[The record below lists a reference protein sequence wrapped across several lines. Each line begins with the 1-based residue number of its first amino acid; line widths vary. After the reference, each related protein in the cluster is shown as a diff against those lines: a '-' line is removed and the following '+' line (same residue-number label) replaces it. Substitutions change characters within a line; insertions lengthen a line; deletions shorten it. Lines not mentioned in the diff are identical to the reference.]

1 MENLHIINSFKDFK
15 EQYSKLLT
23 EYNWQYLEYVPTN
36 KKKKIKAVF
45 LIYNTKKY
53 IIVFD
58 ERITDLIKDLKKKWE
73 R

>member
-23 EYNWQYLEYVPTN
+23 EYNWQYLEYVPTKM
-36 KKKKIKAVF
+36 KKKVKAVF
-45 LIYNTKKY
+45 LIYETKKY

-58 ERITDLIKDLKKKWE
+58 ERITDLIKDLKTKWE